1 MVIFP
6 FPTYRTRLCTTILK
20 CHIFTIPYMCAF
32 SYSHIV
38 CAITYANHSVSP
50 LNAFKSKVT
59 PCLTTLIST
68 GISPLASTSQAYS
81 PILWPVLV
89 HTLINQQTSIYR
101 QSTLEIYSLSKT
113 PHMLDSSIYRSQQVS
128 IHPYPQPCILVN
140 IHLMNPGVQ

>member
-68 GISPLASTSQAYS
+68 GISPLASTSQAYCHPMACACAYPNR
-81 PILWPVLV
+81 PIDPNILPVHFGNL
-89 HTLINQQTSIYR
+89 LPR
-101 QSTLEIYSLSKT
+101 QNSVY
-113 PHMLDSSIYRSQQVS
+113 D
-128 IHPYPQPCILVN
+128 
-140 IHLMNPGVQ
+140 G